1 VTVTCGARNIDLMKS
16 LGADEVLDY
25 KTPEGAQLQSPSGKK
40 YDVVI
45 QGAHYQPF
53 SYFKPQLAPRA
64 TVIDLTPSPKLIL
77 TTVLQRL
84 TFSQQKFIPF
94 VMSHTADYLNSL
106 TNLIKDGK
114 LKTIVDSIYP
124 LSRAEDA
131 WAHYIDGHTTGK
143 VLVTMVG
150 E

>member
-1 VTVTCGARNIDLMKS
+1 
-16 LGADEVLDY
+16 
-25 KTPEGAQLQSPSGKK
+25 
-40 YDVVI
+40 
-45 QGAHYQPF
+45 
-53 SYFKPQLAPRA
+53 
-64 TVIDLTPSPKLIL
+64 
-77 TTVLQRL
+77 
-84 TFSQQKFIPF
+84 
-94 VMSHTADYLNSL
+94 MSHTADYLNSL

-131 WAHYIDGHTTGK
+131 WAHYIEGHATGK